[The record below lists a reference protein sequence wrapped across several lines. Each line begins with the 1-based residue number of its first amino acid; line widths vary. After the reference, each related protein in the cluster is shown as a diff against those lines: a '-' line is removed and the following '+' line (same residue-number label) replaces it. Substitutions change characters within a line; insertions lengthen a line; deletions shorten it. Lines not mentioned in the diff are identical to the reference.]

1 MGYLHGRLGSSIDLN
16 PNQNLSGPAWDAI
29 VDAAKW
35 AGKETVKYCKEN
47 PGKCLDKT
55 KETIE
60 RLTATPIELP
70 AVYGG
75 LDTSRA
81 GGYNVSPSV
90 SALWVRSSPFSDD
103 STTQVTT
110 LDSGQGVHVVGAT
123 KTKPDWFYINVPLD
137 GYVYSGNLDKA
148 PDMGPDQ
155 TFEPEFVD
163 DNGSDNGGGGMG
175 ALVPIALA
183 LALLNK

>member
-1 MGYLHGRLGSSIDLN
+1 MGYLHGRLGSGIDLN
-16 PNQNLSGPAWDAI
+16 PNQNLSGPAWDWI
-29 VDAAKW
+29 VEMAKG
-35 AGKETVKYCKEN
+35 AGKTAVDYCKEN
-47 PGKCLDKT
+47 PDKCFDMT
-55 KETIE
+55 KEAIE
-60 RLTATPIELP
+60 KLTAKPIELP
-70 AVYGG
+70 ALYGG
-75 LDTSRA
+75 LDTSVG

-123 KTKPDWFYINVPLD
+123 KTKPDWFYINVPID
-137 GYVYSGNLDKA
+137 GYVYAGNLVKT

-155 TFEPEFVD
+155 TFEPDFVD
-163 DNGSDNGGGGMG
+163 DHGIDNGRGGMG